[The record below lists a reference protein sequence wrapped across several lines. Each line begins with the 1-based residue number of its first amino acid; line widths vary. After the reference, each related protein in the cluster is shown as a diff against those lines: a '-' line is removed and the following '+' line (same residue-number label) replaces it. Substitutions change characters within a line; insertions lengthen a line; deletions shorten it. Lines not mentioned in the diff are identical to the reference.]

1 MNWMRY
7 GRLAMVLAAGL
18 VLTVGCRSTQT
29 DRIRY
34 LEAENAKVS
43 AENKELSDKVAAE
56 RAATLKEEAR
66 REAAEAELRATRA
79 RFDILRGSGR
89 DGRDG
94 LDGLNGTNGV
104 STGVD
109 ADGSD
114 QIMISSD
121 ITFRPGQ
128 ATLTSGA
135 EKTLAEV
142 ARVLKE
148 QPYRK
153 IRIEGHTDSDPIRK
167 SGWASNEALSLER
180 ARMVQGALTRSGI
193 PASAIEVDGLG
204 ASDPIAENTT
214 AAGKAQNRRV
224 VITVIEK

>member
-1 MNWMRY
+1 MRY
-7 GRLAMVLAAGL
+7 GRYALVLGAGL
-18 VLTVGCRSTQT
+18 VLTVGCRSAKT

-34 LEAENAKVS
+34 LEAENAKVA
-43 AENKELSDKVAAE
+43 AENRELSDGVAAE
-56 RAATLKEEAR
+56 RAAMLKEEAR

-79 RFDILRGSGR
+79 RMDILNANRRSLSDDLSGEK
-89 DGRDG
+89 
-94 LDGLNGTNGV
+94 GV
-104 STGVD
+104 AVGVD
-109 ADGSD
+109 ANGSD
-114 QIMISSD
+114 QILISSD

-148 QPYRK
+148 RPYRA

-167 SGWASNEALSLER
+167 SGWASNKALSLER

-193 PASAIEVDGLG
+193 PTSAIQVEGRG
-204 ASDPIAENTT
+204 ADDPIAENTT

-224 VITVIEK
+224 VITVLEE

>member
-7 GRLAMVLAAGL
+7 GRYAMVLGTGL
-18 VLTVGCRSTQT
+18 VLTVGCRSAKT

-34 LEAENAKVS
+34 LEAENAKVA
-43 AENKELSDKVAAE
+43 AENKELSDGVAAE
-56 RAATLKEEAR
+56 RAAMLREEAR

-79 RFDILRGSGR
+79 RMDIIGANRRSMA
-89 DGRDG
+89 DE
-94 LDGLNGTNGV
+94 LDGQKGV
-104 STGVD
+104 STDTDENG
-109 ADGSD
+109 AD
-114 QIMISSD
+114 QILISSD

-148 QPYRK
+148 RPFKR
-153 IRIEGHTDSDPIRK
+153 IVIEGHTDSDPIRK
-167 SGWASNEALSLER
+167 SGWASNKALSLER
-180 ARMVQGALTRSGI
+180 ARMVQGALSRSGI
-193 PASAIEVDGLG
+193 PNSAIEVQGRGSD
-204 ASDPIAENTT
+204 DPIVANTT

-224 VITVIEK
+224 VITVLEE